1 MDTLR
6 GLTEQISVFV
16 RFFESIN
23 YLFCQIRWLEQNIQN
38 SSKGLLLVVG
48 TIGLICFFVYY
59 CAITSGDGGD
69 LINAMCHVIVSFFPI
84 IMVVALI
91 GYFLLRR
98 LLNTTDG
105 ELGSGTGFDN
115 VLFGSQRRVHGAGR
129 QDDDIEGRLLP
140 TAHANI
146 KTDHR

>member
-59 CAITSGDGGD
+59 CAINNGDSGD
-69 LINAMCHVIVSFFPI
+69 LIDKLCHVIVTYFPI
-84 IMVVALI
+84 IMVVGLI
-91 GYFLLRR
+91 GYLLMRR
-98 LLNTTDG
+98 LLHTTDG
-105 ELGSGTGFDN
+105 ELGSGTGFNN
-115 VLFGSQRRVHGAGR
+115 VLFGSQRHAHNATG

-140 TAHANI
+140 TPHNNI
-146 KTDHR
+146 KADYR